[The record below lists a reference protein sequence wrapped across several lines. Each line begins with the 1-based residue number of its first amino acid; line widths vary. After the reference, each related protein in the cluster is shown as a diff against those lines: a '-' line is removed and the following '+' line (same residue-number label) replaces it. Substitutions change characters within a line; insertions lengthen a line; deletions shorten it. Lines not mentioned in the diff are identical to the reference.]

1 MELKKYKKLPIIK
14 RLYPSIVKKIYN
26 LFGKNEIYFQYFD
39 TRFKGNINEPID
51 KEIYLF
57 NDYESEQIK
66 ILIKEL
72 NKKKYNYFL
81 DIGANLGLYS
91 LIVSNKFSNIKIKS
105 FEPIS
110 NSIIKFKENIKLNP
124 NSKNI
129 EIFEYGL
136 SDQNTKLLMKS
147 YKKKNYIQLG
157 GFGVASKGENLNNL
171 FTSYAN
177 FRKGDEIL
185 KIENESLVVKID
197 TEGHEEQVINGLK
210 KIMIKNNVLLQVEIF
225 IKNYERVN
233 NLLTNLNFRKV
244 SFVKN
249 LEKIDYFYKNF

>member
-1 MELKKYKKLPIIK
+1 
-14 RLYPSIVKKIYN
+14 
-26 LFGKNEIYFQYFD
+26 
-39 TRFKGNINEPID
+39 
-51 KEIYLF
+51 
-57 NDYESEQIK
+57 
-66 ILIKEL
+66 
-72 NKKKYNYFL
+72 
-81 DIGANLGLYS
+81 
-91 LIVSNKFSNIKIKS
+91 
-105 FEPIS
+105 
-110 NSIIKFKENIKLNP
+110 
-124 NSKNI
+124 
-129 EIFEYGL
+129 
-136 SDQNTKLLMKS
+136 MKS